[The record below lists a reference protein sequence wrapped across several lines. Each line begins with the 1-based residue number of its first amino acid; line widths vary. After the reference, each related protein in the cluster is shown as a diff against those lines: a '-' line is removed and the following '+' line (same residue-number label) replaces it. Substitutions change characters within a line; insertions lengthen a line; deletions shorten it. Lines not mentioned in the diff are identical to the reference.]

1 MKTEEFIK
9 NKQRYYSQKQRELQ
23 SYRIPK
29 RGTHKVSF
37 DLGSNRSKSKEI
49 NLKQMEQINKLRSVE
64 QNLMKSVYGT
74 LTHNESRF
82 STSFSQQALLEC
94 SGMSNRD

>member
-1 MKTEEFIK
+1 M
-9 NKQRYYSQKQRELQ
+9 
-23 SYRIPK
+23 
-29 RGTHKVSF
+29 SF

-49 NLKQMEQINKLRSVE
+49 TLQQMEQINKLRSVE

-82 STSFSQQALLEC
+82 STSISQQALLEN
-94 SGMSNRD
+94 SGKSNKDQKNFEDLASSASSSSLHTDKHS